1 MGYDGGFSIFY
12 LLLFTKSQKVMFRFC
27 TILVIRHGL
36 SYEQNIRPQD
46 YCNYFLAYK
55 PLYIPYN
62 VSLMLRCDDI
72 ECWSLRLVCK
82 YTTKN
87 WKVDPTVTV
96 YFTLFIFYLSIES
109 LTCCF
114 FFCNHFKL
122 GGVFF
127 LYPGFALER
136 LLTWHMY
143 FSYHQINLAI
153 IFLLKSCPVYLQN
166 KGVNRHNDSLVFV
179 SCTL

>member
-27 TILVIRHGL
+27 TILVKRHGL

-62 VSLMLRCDDI
+62 FSLMLRCDDI

-82 YTTKN
+82 YATKN

-122 GGVFF
+122 GGVFSLPWFCTGKAVNLAYVF
-127 LYPGFALER
+127 LLSDKSGN
-136 LLTWHMY
+136 Y
-143 FSYHQINLAI
+143 FSTKI
-153 IFLLKSCPVYLQN
+153 
-166 KGVNRHNDSLVFV
+166 V
-179 SCTL
+179 SCLSAK